1 SASALQREFEAAMD
15 NDFQAPAALAALDAA
30 ATRGISGAGAEGEAA
45 ALRAALTAMG
55 FAFAGARG
63 PANGDFSP

>member
-1 SASALQREFEAAMD
+1 MD

-30 ATRGISGAGAEGEAA
+30 ATRVISGAGAEGEAA
-45 ALRAALTAMG
+45 ALRAALTTMG